1 MTAKCYLQQIWII
14 NQKIK
19 RLMMYREQLRQDMY
33 SLHSPSTDGDRV
45 QTSSTGDGMLRMIA
59 KVDEAERDIVA
70 ETNRL
75 LRKREAIIGQIDKL
89 SELDIKPENAEKY
102 KTLLFERHVMFWSWE
117 EISKAMGYSERQIHR
132 LKYEAWD
139 AFSLVMEKDGSQCQ

>member
-1 MTAKCYLQQIWII
+1 MTAKRYLQQIYVI
-14 NQKIK
+14 NEKIK

-75 LRKREAIIGQIDKL
+75 LKLRDKIIRNIDRIAD
-89 SELDIKPENAEKY
+89 LDIEPDRAEKY
-102 KTLLFERHVMFWSWE
+102 KTLLFERHVLMYDWD
-117 EISKAMGYSERQIHR
+117 EIARSMMYSKRQIHR

-139 AFSLVMEKDGSQCQ
+139 AFSKVMAKDVT